1 MVWKTFQKES
11 LKLLTLHATEF
22 FSLQLTICTKFGKIS
37 AKLGVSSECILLE
50 VISLKV
56 EIPQLFKLNSFS
68 HIAVQET
75 RE

>member
-68 HIAVQET
+68 HIAEQET